1 MGKNHILQKRIS
13 LEGFR
18 MVNIDLKI
26 AFIRTFGSQTVASR
40 RLKIAEDKISHF
52 VQGHN
57 LPNERERKI
66 LKEAL
71 GVDYFVEKGELENGE
86 KAHAAIE
93 KRANVK
99 RGVTDILVS
108 ETGSVLGL
116 RGTAEKD
123 SK

>member
-1 MGKNHILQKRIS
+1 
-13 LEGFR
+13 

-40 RLKIAEDKISHF
+40 QLKIAEDKISRF

-57 LPNERERKI
+57 VPNERERKI

-71 GVDYFVEKGELENGE
+71 GADYFSKEGGELENGE

-93 KRANVK
+93 NRTNVK
-99 RGVTDILVS
+99 RGVADLLAS
-108 ETGSVLGL
+108 ESGSMVLIA
-116 RGTAEKD
+116 GTAKKSTE
-123 SK
+123 